1 MTPAF
6 RPTRSLDTP
15 ARSRGLSMVELLCAT
30 SVALTA
36 AGVSLDG
43 MGDLIQAQRLRAAGA
58 ELESELQLAR
68 SMAIAGSQPVRLA
81 IQQTA
86 GGTCTLIHTGPKN
99 ACVCKAEGLPV
110 CEADAAPLHM
120 NRHESGRGVSHLST
134 KTSLAFSAELGT
146 VTPTATLKLA
156 DAKGRAL
163 HLVVNVMGRIRS
175 CSPGAKLSG
184 QVAC

>member
-1 MTPAF
+1 SSETPAAVSATS
-6 RPTRSLDTP
+6 RT
-15 ARSRGLSMVELLCAT
+15 RGLSTIELLCAA

-43 MGDLIQAQRLRAAGA
+43 MGDLIQAQRLKAAGA

-86 GGTCTLIHTGPKN
+86 QGTCTLIHTGPKN
-99 ACVCKAEGLPV
+99 ACVCKADGLPM
-110 CEADAAPLHM
+110 CEGDAAPLHM
-120 NRHESGRGVSHLST
+120 NLHEAGRGVSHLST
-134 KTSLAFSAELGT
+134 KASLAFSAELGT

-156 DAKGRAL
+156 DTKGRAL
-163 HLVVNVMGRIRS
+163 HLVVNVMGRVRS
-175 CSPGAKLSG
+175 CSPGARLSG
-184 QVAC
+184 QAAC